1 MQRYRT
7 AFFATLA
14 TTILLAGAVVL
25 LWLDPKGVR
34 ARISS
39 AASDQPPASASSP
52 QSGEARP
59 AEANPSELRPSEP
72 SLVAVT
78 LTPQRMQS
86 IGVKIGPV
94 EYRQVHD
101 EIRTTGNVE
110 ADETRLAEVQVRFA
124 GWIQKVYVDS
134 TFKQVEK
141 GQRLLTIYSPEL
153 VRTENEYLLAKQ
165 NRELL
170 AQSTVPG
177 VASGAGTLLSSAT
190 ERLKQWGIPEREI
203 QELEETGQIKR
214 ELEIDSPA
222 SGFIVERNALPN
234 MYVQPG
240 TKLYS
245 VADLSSLWVY
255 AQVFQ
260 NDIGR
265 VKVGDSAVI
274 TVDSYPGRT
283 FPGRVSFISP
293 QLDQTTR
300 TAKVRLEI
308 PNPDTKLSLGMFV
321 NVTLDLAL
329 GRQLVIPASGVYQ
342 SGTRQIAFVDHG
354 DGHFEPREIEVGA
367 RAGDDFVVTKGLKAG
382 ERVAT
387 SANFLLDSESQLQA
401 AMGSFAPPPP
411 GAGAASAMNAPTG
424 QVSLD
429 YSSNPSTP
437 RQGNNT
443 FRVKL
448 TGSDGMA
455 VTGAQV
461 TVTFFMPAMPAM
473 GMAAMRTVAPLGD
486 KGAGI
491 YEGPGQVQMGGTWQV
506 TVLATKNGQTIAQK
520 QLAVTAEGGMK

>member
-1 MQRYRT
+1 
-7 AFFATLA
+7 
-14 TTILLAGAVVL
+14 
-25 LWLDPKGVR
+25 
-34 ARISS
+34 
-39 AASDQPPASASSP
+39 
-52 QSGEARP
+52 
-59 AEANPSELRPSEP
+59 
-72 SLVAVT
+72 
-78 LTPQRMQS
+78 MQS
-86 IGVKIGPV
+86 IGVRTGTV

-101 EIRTTGNVE
+101 EILTTGNVE

-124 GWIQKVYVDS
+124 GWIQKVYADS
-134 TFKQVEK
+134 TFKQVQK

-177 VASGAGTLLSSAT
+177 VASGAGTLLSSAA

-214 ELEIDSPA
+214 ELEVDSPA
-222 SGFIVERNALPN
+222 SGFIVERNALPT

-240 TKLYS
+240 AKLYS
-245 VADLSSLWVY
+245 IADLSSLWVY
-255 AQVFQ
+255 AQLFQ

-265 VKVGDSAVI
+265 VKVGDSALV

-293 QLDQTTR
+293 QFDPTTR

-308 PNPDTKLSLGMFV
+308 PNPDMKLSLGMFV
-321 NVTLDLAL
+321 NVKFDLAL

-354 DGHFEPREIEVGA
+354 DGHFEPREIEAGV
-367 RAGDDFVVTKGLKAG
+367 RAGEDFVVTKGLKAG
-382 ERVAT
+382 DRVAT
-387 SANFLLDSESQLQA
+387 SANFLMDSESQLQA

-411 GAGAASAMNAPTG
+411 GAGAASAMNAPAV

-429 YSSNPSTP
+429 YSSTPSP
-437 RQGNNT
+437 PHKGANT

-448 TGSDGMA
+448 TSAGGA
-455 VTGAQV
+455 PITGAQV

-473 GMAAMRTVAPLGD
+473 GMAAMRNVVTLSD
-486 KGAGI
+486 KGGGV
-491 YEGPGQVQMGGTWQV
+491 YEGPGQLQSGGTWQV
-506 TVLATKNGQTIAQK
+506 TVLAAKNGQTIVQK
-520 QLAVTAEGGMK
+520 QLSVTAEGSM

>member
-1 MQRYRT
+1 MQRYRI
-7 AFFATLA
+7 AFFITLA
-14 TTILLAGAVVL
+14 AAILLAAGVVL
-25 LWLDPKGVR
+25 LWIGPQVLK

-39 AASDQPPASASSP
+39 VVSRTSSSP
-52 QSGEARP
+52 EPTR
-59 AEANPSELRPSEP
+59 SELPATEP
-72 SLVAVT
+72 VLVPVA

-86 IGVKIGPV
+86 IGVKTGTV

-101 EIRTTGNVE
+101 EIQTTGSVE
-110 ADETRLAEVQVRFA
+110 VDETRLAEVQVRFA
-124 GWIQKVYVDS
+124 GWIQRVYVDS
-134 TFKQVEK
+134 TFKPVQK
-141 GQRLLTIYSPEL
+141 GQPLLTIYSPEL

-165 NRELL
+165 NRGLL

-177 VASGAGTLLSSAT
+177 VASGAGTLLSSAM
-190 ERLKQWGIPEREI
+190 ERLKQWGLPERDI
-203 QELEETGQIKR
+203 QELEETGQVKR
-214 ELEIDSPA
+214 DFEIDSPV
-222 SGFIVERNALPN
+222 SGLIIERNALPT

-245 VADLSSLWVY
+245 IADLSTVWVY
-255 AQVFQ
+255 AQLFQ

-265 VKVGDSAVI
+265 VKVGDSAIV

-308 PNPDTKLSLGMFV
+308 ANPDMKLSLGMFV
-321 NVTLDLAL
+321 NVKLDLAL

-342 SGTRQIAFVDHG
+342 SGTRQIAFIDHG
-354 DGHFEPREIEVGA
+354 DGHFEPREIEVGS
-367 RAGDDFVVTKGLKAG
+367 RAGDDLVVTKGLKAG
-382 ERVAT
+382 ERLAT

-411 GAGAASAMNAPTG
+411 GVGAAAAANAP

-429 YSSNPSTP
+429 YSSSPSTP
-437 RQGNNT
+437 RLGATT

-448 TGSDGMA
+448 AGPDSA
-455 VTGAQV
+455 PITGAQV
-461 TVTFFMPAMPAM
+461 SVTFLMPAMPAM
-473 GMAAMRTVAPLGD
+473 GMPAMRNVATLTEKAEGV
-486 KGAGI
+486 
-491 YEGPGQVQMGGTWQV
+491 YEGPGQILMGGTWQV

-520 QLAVTAEGGMK
+520 QISVTAEGGTQ

>member
-7 AFFATLA
+7 AFFVTLGF
-14 TTILLAGAVVL
+14 TILLAGAVVL
-25 LWLDPKGVR
+25 LWLDPQGLR
-34 ARISS
+34 ARISRT
-39 AASDQPPASASSP
+39 ASDSTSTMTSGNASPAMP
-52 QSGEARP
+52 QSGQTQT
-59 AEANPSELRPSEP
+59 SEP
-72 SLVAVT
+72 NLVPVE

-86 IGVKIGPV
+86 IGVKTGVV

-110 ADETRLAEVQVRFA
+110 VDETRLAEVQVRFA
-124 GWIQKVYVDS
+124 GWIQKVFADS
-134 TFKQVEK
+134 TFKQVQK

-165 NRELL
+165 NRQLL

-177 VASGAGTLLSSAT
+177 VAAGAGTLLSSAT

-203 QELEETGQIKR
+203 TELEDTGQIKR

-245 VADLSSLWVY
+245 IADLSTLWVY
-255 AQVFQ
+255 AQLFQ
-260 NDIGR
+260 NDIGQ
-265 VKVGDSAVI
+265 VKVGDTAVV

-308 PNPDTKLSLGMFV
+308 PNPEMRLSLGMFV
-321 NVTLDLAL
+321 NVKLDLFM

-354 DGHFEPREIEVGA
+354 DGHFEPRELEVGA
-367 RAGDDFVVTKGLKAG
+367 RAGDDLVVTKGLKAG
-382 ERVAT
+382 ERIAT

-401 AMGSFAPPPP
+401 ALGSFAPPPP
-411 GAGAASAMNAPTG
+411 GAGGASAINAP

-437 RQGNNT
+437 RIGTNT
-443 FRVKL
+443 LRVRL
-448 TGSDGMA
+448 TGSDGA
-455 VTGAQV
+455 PVTGAQV
-461 TVTFFMPAMPAM
+461 TVTFFMPAMPSM
-473 GMAAMRTVAPLGD
+473 GMAAMRSVAPLSD

-506 TVLATKNGQTIAQK
+506 TVLATKNGQTVAQK
-520 QLAVTAEGGMK
+520 QISVTVGGATQ

>member
-1 MQRYRT
+1 MQRYRI
-7 AFFATLA
+7 AFFVTLA
-14 TTILLAGAVVL
+14 AAILLAAGVVL
-25 LWLDPKGVR
+25 LWLDPQVLK
-34 ARISS
+34 ARFSS
-39 AASDQPPASASSP
+39 VMSRTSST
-52 QSGEARP
+52 SEATR
-59 AEANPSELRPSEP
+59 SETPNSEP
-72 SLVAVT
+72 ALVPVS

-86 IGVKIGPV
+86 IGVKTGSV

-101 EIRTTGNVE
+101 EILTTGSVE
-110 ADETRLAEVQVRFA
+110 VDETRLAEVQVRFA

-134 TFKQVEK
+134 TFKPVQK
-141 GQRLLTIYSPEL
+141 GQPLLTIYSPEL

-165 NRELL
+165 NRGLL

-177 VASGAGTLLSSAT
+177 VASGARHLVSSAM
-190 ERLKQWGIPEREI
+190 ERLKQWGLPERDI
-203 QELEETGQIKR
+203 QELEETGQVKR
-214 ELEIDSPA
+214 DFEIDSPA
-222 SGFIVERNALPN
+222 SGLIVERNALPT

-245 VADLSSLWVY
+245 IADLSTVWVY
-255 AQVFQ
+255 AQLFQ

-308 PNPDTKLSLGMFV
+308 RNPDMKLSLGMFV
-321 NVTLDLAL
+321 NVKLDLAL

-342 SGTRQIAFVDHG
+342 SGTRQIAFIDHG
-354 DGHFEPREIEVGA
+354 EGHFEPREIETGA
-367 RAGDDFVVTKGLKAG
+367 RAGEDFVVTKGLRAG

-411 GAGAASAMNAPTG
+411 GVGAAAAANAP

-429 YSSNPSTP
+429 YSSSPSTP
-437 RQGNNT
+437 RLGTNT
-443 FRVKL
+443 LRVKL
-448 TGSDGMA
+448 AGPDSA
-455 VTGAQV
+455 PITGAQV
-461 TVTFFMPAMPAM
+461 TVTFLMAAMPAM
-473 GMAAMRTVAPLGD
+473 GMPAMRNVATLSE
-486 KGAGI
+486 KAGGV
-491 YEGPGQVQMGGTWQV
+491 YEGPVQIQMGGTWQV

-520 QLAVTAEGGMK
+520 QISVTAEGGTQ

>member
-1 MQRYRT
+1 MKFYRI
-7 AFFATLA
+7 AFFVMLA
-14 TTILLAGAVVL
+14 TSILLGGAIIL
-25 LWLDPKGVR
+25 LWLDPQGVR

-39 AASDQPPASASSP
+39 VVSNPAASPKSVEPQPV
-52 QSGEARP
+52 
-59 AEANPSELRPSEP
+59 EP
-72 SLVAVT
+72 NLVPVT

-86 IGVKIGPV
+86 IGVKTGTV

-110 ADETRLAEVQVRFA
+110 ADETRLSEVQVRFA
-124 GWIQKVYVDS
+124 GWIQKVYADS
-134 TFKQVEK
+134 TFKQVKK
-141 GQRLLTIYSPEL
+141 GQPLLTIYSQEL

-165 NRELL
+165 NRQLL

-177 VASGAGTLLSSAT
+177 VASGAGTLVSSAM

-203 QELEETGQIKR
+203 QELEETGEIKR
-214 ELEIDSPA
+214 ELEVDSPA

-245 VADLSSLWVY
+245 IADLSTVWVY
-255 AQVFQ
+255 AQLFQ

-265 VKVGDSAVI
+265 VKVGDAAAV

-283 FPGRVSFISP
+283 FSGRVNFISP
-293 QLDQTTR
+293 QFDQTTR

-308 PNPDTKLSLGMFV
+308 PNPDMRLSLGMFV
-321 NVTLDLAL
+321 NVKLDLSL
-329 GRQLVIPASGVYQ
+329 GPQLVIPASGVYQ
-342 SGTRQIAFVDHG
+342 SGARQLAFIDHG
-354 DGHFEPREIEVGA
+354 DGHYEPREIEVGT

-411 GAGAASAMNAPTG
+411 GAGPVSAGNAP

-429 YSSNPSTP
+429 YSSSPSTP
-437 RQGNNT
+437 RLGTNT
-443 FRVKL
+443 LRVKL
-448 TGSDGMA
+448 TGSNG
-455 VTGAQV
+455 VPITGAQV
-461 TVTFFMPAMPAM
+461 TATFFMPAMPAM
-473 GMAAMRTVAPLGD
+473 GMAAMRNVATLSE
-486 KGAGI
+486 KGGGL
-491 YEGPGQVQMGGTWQV
+491 YEGSGQIQMGGTWQV
-506 TVLATKNGQTIAQK
+506 TLLATKNGQTIAQK
-520 QLAVTAEGGMK
+520 QISVTAEGGAH

>member
-1 MQRYRT
+1 MQRYRI
-7 AFFATLA
+7 AFFLMLA
-14 TTILLAGAVVL
+14 LTILLVGAVVL
-25 LWLDPKGVR
+25 LWFDPQGLR
-34 ARISS
+34 ARISRR
-39 AASDQPPASASSP
+39 PPDSTSEMTSGKAGPAMP
-52 QSGEARP
+52 QG
-59 AEANPSELRPSEP
+59 SEPPSEP
-72 SLVAVT
+72 SLVPVT
-78 LTPQRMQS
+78 LTPQRLQS
-86 IGVKIGPV
+86 IGVKTGVV

-101 EIRTTGNVE
+101 EIQTTGNVE

-124 GWIQKVYVDS
+124 GWIQKVYADS
-134 TFKQVEK
+134 TFKQVQK

-153 VRTENEYLLAKQ
+153 VRTENEYLLARQ

-203 QELEETGQIKR
+203 AELENTGQIKR
-214 ELEIDSPA
+214 EMDIDSPA
-222 SGFIVERNALPN
+222 SGFIVERNALPT

-245 VADLSSLWVY
+245 IADLSSLWVY

-265 VKVGDSAVI
+265 VKVGDSAAV

-308 PNPDTKLSLGMFV
+308 PNPDMKLSLGMFV
-321 NVTLDLAL
+321 NVKLDLAL
-329 GRQLVIPASGVYQ
+329 GRQLVVPASGIYQ

-354 DGHFEPREIEVGA
+354 DGHFEPREIEAGA
-367 RAGDDFVVTKGLKAG
+367 RAGDDFVVVTTGLKAG
-382 ERVAT
+382 ERIAT

-411 GAGAASAMNAPTG
+411 GSGAASAINAP

-437 RQGNNT
+437 RIGANT
-443 FRVKL
+443 LRVKL
-448 TGSDGMA
+448 TGSDGTP

-473 GMAAMRTVAPLGD
+473 GMAAMRSVAPLSD

-491 YEGPGQVQMGGTWQV
+491 YEGPGQVQMAGTWQV
-506 TVLATKNGQTIAQK
+506 TVLATKNGQAVAQK
-520 QLAVTAEGGMK
+520 QISVTAGGGTQ

>member
-7 AFFATLA
+7 AFFVTLA
-14 TTILLAGAVVL
+14 MVILLAGAVVL
-25 LWLDPKGVR
+25 LWFDSQDVK

-39 AASDQPPASASSP
+39 VLSPDNPVAS
-52 QSGEARP
+52 
-59 AEANPSELRPSEP
+59 PSKVAPSEP
-72 SLVAVT
+72 SSAEQSLVPVT

-86 IGVKIGPV
+86 IGVKTGTV

-101 EIRTTGNVE
+101 EIDTTGNVE
-110 ADETRLAEVQVRFA
+110 VDETRLAEVQVRFA
-124 GWIQKVYVDS
+124 GWIQKVFADS
-134 TFKQVEK
+134 TFKQVRK
-141 GQRLLTIYSPEL
+141 GQPLLTIYSPEL

-177 VASGAGTLLSSAT
+177 VASGARTLLSSAA

-203 QELEETGQIKR
+203 QDLEDTGQIKR
-214 ELEIDSPA
+214 EMEIDSPA
-222 SGFIVERNALPN
+222 SGFIVERNALPT

-245 VADLSSLWVY
+245 VADLSTIWVY

-260 NDIGR
+260 TDIGR
-265 VKVGDSAVI
+265 IKIGDSALI

-283 FPGRVSFISP
+283 FHGRVSFISP

-308 PNPDTKLSLGMFV
+308 PNPEMKLSLGMFV
-321 NVTLDLAL
+321 NVKLDLAL

-342 SGTRQIAFVDHG
+342 SGTRQIAFIDRG
-354 DGHFEPREIEVGA
+354 DGHFEPRDIETGA

-382 ERVAT
+382 ERIVT
-387 SANFLLDSESQLQA
+387 SANFLIDSESQLQA

-411 GAGAASAMNAPTG
+411 GASAAVASNAP

-429 YSSNPSTP
+429 YSSTPSTP
-437 RQGNNT
+437 RLGTNT
-443 FRVKL
+443 LRVKL
-448 TGSDGMA
+448 TGSGGA
-455 VTGAQV
+455 PVTSAQV
-461 TVTFFMPAMPAM
+461 TVTFLMPAMPAM
-473 GMAAMRTVAPLGD
+473 GMPAMRNVATLSEKSG
-486 KGAGI
+486 GA
-491 YEGPGQVQMGGTWQV
+491 YEGPVQIQMGGTWQV
-506 TVLATKNGQTIAQK
+506 TVLATKGGQTIAQK
-520 QLAVTAEGGMK
+520 QLSVTAEGGAQ